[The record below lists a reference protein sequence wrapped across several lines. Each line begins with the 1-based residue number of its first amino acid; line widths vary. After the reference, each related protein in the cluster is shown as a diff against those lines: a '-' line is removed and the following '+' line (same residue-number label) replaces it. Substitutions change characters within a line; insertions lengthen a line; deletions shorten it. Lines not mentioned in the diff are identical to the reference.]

1 MKSSN
6 EDLRKRGFIF
16 KEDILNFQH
25 LTNSELFLLINS
37 QVSFERSV
45 AISLLSSRLH
55 TEDLDFV
62 NMLLARLCI
71 EKSLYTK
78 IEICNTLEKGDIKT
92 AKQMVAYLGCIGK
105 NQHLCLPEK
114 ISQKKSYPLPRD
126 IIARSLGKMNFRIL
140 PVLFDVLASNDEA
153 KISEVIDTIGF
164 LLFYNPDHVND
175 NFFKS
180 ITDTLDKYSDNN
192 LIVWKCV
199 CCLSSFRTKAS
210 IDVLNQILA
219 SNENHII
226 KSEAQRS
233 LRLISE
239 YKHKEGSH

>member
-16 KEDILNFQH
+16 KEDIFNFQH

-37 QVSFERSV
+37 QVS
-45 AISLLSSRLH
+45 
-55 TEDLDFV
+55 
-62 NMLLARLCI
+62 
-71 EKSLYTK
+71 
-78 IEICNTLEKGDIKT
+78 
-92 AKQMVAYLGCIGK
+92 
-105 NQHLCLPEK
+105 
-114 ISQKKSYPLPRD
+114 
-126 IIARSLGKMNFRIL
+126 
-140 PVLFDVLASNDEA
+140 
-153 KISEVIDTIGF
+153 EVIDAIGF
-164 LLFYNPDHVND
+164 LLFYTPDHVND

-210 IDVLNQILA
+210 IDVLNQIIA

>member
-6 EDLRKRGFIF
+6 EDLRKRGFVS
-16 KEDILNFQH
+16 KEDILKFQH
-25 LTNSELFLLINS
+25 LANSELFLLINS
-37 QVSFERSV
+37 QVSVERSV
-45 AISLLSSRLH
+45 AISLLSNRFL
-55 TEDLDFV
+55 TVDLDFV
-62 NMLLARLCI
+62 DMLLARLCI

-78 IEICNTLEKGDIKT
+78 IEICNALEKGDIKT
-92 AKQMVAYLGCIGK
+92 AKQMVAYLGSIGK
-105 NQHLCLPEK
+105 NQHLFLPEK
-114 ISQKKSYPLPRD
+114 VSQKKSYPLPRD

-140 PVLFDVLASNDEA
+140 PILFDVLDSNDEV
-153 KISEVIDTIGF
+153 KVSEVIDAIGF
-164 LLFYNPDHVND
+164 LLFYNPVHVND
-175 NFFKS
+175 DFFKS
-180 ITDTLDKYSDNN
+180 ITNTLDKYSDNN

-210 IDVLNQILA
+210 IDVLNQILT

-226 KSEAQRS
+226 RSEAQRS

>member
-6 EDLRKRGFIF
+6 EDLRKRGFIL
-16 KEDILNFQH
+16 KEDILKFQH
-25 LTNSELFLLINS
+25 LTNSELLILINS
-37 QVSFERSV
+37 QVSVERSI
-45 AISLLSSRLH
+45 AINLLSSRLH
-55 TEDLDFV
+55 AEDLYFV
-62 NMLLARLCI
+62 KMLLDRLCI

-78 IEICNTLEKGDIKT
+78 IEICNALEKGDIKT
-92 AKQMVAYLGCIGK
+92 AKQMLAYLGCIGK

-114 ISQKKSYPLPRD
+114 VSQKKSYPLPRD
-126 IIARSLGKMNFRIL
+126 IIARSLGKMNFGIL
-140 PVLFDVLASNDEA
+140 PVLFDVLISNDEI
-153 KISEVIDTIGF
+153 KISEVIDAIGF

-210 IDVLNQILA
+210 IDVLNQIIA

-233 LRLISE
+233 LRLISA